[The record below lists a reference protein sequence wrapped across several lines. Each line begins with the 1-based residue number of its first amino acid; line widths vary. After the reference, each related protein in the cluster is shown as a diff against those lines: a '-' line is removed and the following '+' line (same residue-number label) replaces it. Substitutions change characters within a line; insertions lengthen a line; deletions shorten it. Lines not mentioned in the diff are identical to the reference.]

1 MAKYNLNHFNTRA
14 GFNEKVPNPDQSTGN
29 DFWNNLV
36 FIKDTKEIYTHGQF
50 YDCSEY
56 DDTEV
61 RYLIFNLSQETERLD
76 ADKAN
81 VTHEHS
87 YTDLLS
93 NNDPNKILV
102 STESNFILKDINDL
116 IGVTDTSKQLK
127 FYCVEPVTIDV
138 NGVSKTY
145 NANSAVN
152 LFFKDGDIFTI
163 TPTSNSSILTL
174 DAWPGYLDYYYDW
187 LEGVQTFT
195 GIIFNMNDAAMYTK
209 WNQGN
214 QGVYKVQFAQYINCV
229 FWSDNPYISD
239 VSLRTNYT
247 LYYSEQL
254 PLCYSTIPENTFKA
268 FYCAYGVKNDP
279 NWSNP
284 VYRES
289 FSLATHATQVFSYYG
304 AHFIGIYN
312 MDSSRW
318 NIPLPKDCRG
328 LMFAAPN
335 IMHAGVFDASKTTN
349 FGAKSGSWREA
360 FGLCSCLSI
369 LYIKNLKA
377 SLNLSWS
384 PIALESLEYI
394 IDNATNTSKIYIYL
408 SPFTWYRLTDD
419 IKAAATAKNITL
431 SLIDTNY
438 TDDLRFGLSV
448 NKIEQELTDDE
459 KDIVHKNLELDWIE
473 Y

>member
-14 GFNEKVPNPDQSTGN
+14 GFNEKVLNPEQSTGN

-61 RYLIFNLSQETERLD
+61 RNLIFNLSQETERLD

-145 NANSAVN
+145 DANSAVN
-152 LFFKDGDIFTI
+152 LFFKDGDIFSI

-174 DAWPGYLDYYYDW
+174 EAWPGYLDYYYDW

-209 WNQGN
+209 
-214 QGVYKVQFAQYINCV
+214 
-229 FWSDNPYISD
+229 
-239 VSLRTNYT
+239 
-247 LYYSEQL
+247 
-254 PLCYSTIPENTFKA
+254 
-268 FYCAYGVKNDP
+268 
-279 NWSNP
+279 
-284 VYRES
+284 
-289 FSLATHATQVFSYYG
+289 
-304 AHFIGIYN
+304 
-312 MDSSRW
+312 
-318 NIPLPKDCRG
+318 
-328 LMFAAPN
+328 
-335 IMHAGVFDASKTTN
+335 
-349 FGAKSGSWREA
+349 
-360 FGLCSCLSI
+360 
-369 LYIKNLKA
+369 
-377 SLNLSWS
+377 
-384 PIALESLEYI
+384 
-394 IDNATNTSKIYIYL
+394 
-408 SPFTWYRLTDD
+408 
-419 IKAAATAKNITL
+419 
-431 SLIDTNY
+431 
-438 TDDLRFGLSV
+438 
-448 NKIEQELTDDE
+448 
-459 KDIVHKNLELDWIE
+459 
-473 Y
+473 